1 MVYAED
7 MERQRDFAVN
17 QQSGR
22 NATVPCHLL
31 TVIDFLHEAG
41 RGRLHLHEAKA
52 GDSALKDGDGRR
64 AQNTPL
70 VDASRVKT
78 NTGSFASSYRCQ
90 DANLVRK

>member
-1 MVYAED
+1 M
-7 MERQRDFAVN
+7 
-17 QQSGR
+17 
-22 NATVPCHLL
+22 
-31 TVIDFLHEAG
+31 
-41 RGRLHLHEAKA
+41 HLHEAKA